1 MRAGWTIF
9 LIALLGAGCDATGAS
24 EHEPEVVV
32 EAYLVAN
39 EPLPGIR
46 LTWTADIDAR
56 YDAALL
62 AIIDA
67 DVVVD
72 LIGATGAVEKSIPYA
87 HDHSDPG
94 VYYPQTPHVA
104 IPRQTYRLE
113 ANVPGA
119 GSAVTAE
126 TKIPGDFEIRRVSS
140 DVVFYQ
146 GPERYEVDVTPSE
159 TDRDQSIFVFSI
171 EALEPNLANLTPF
184 YLDTIYEIGDGELYD
199 PDTLDYAEIEPL
211 LINASPPLNEAN
223 YEHNP
228 DGTVTVRLPWF
239 ALVFYGRHR
248 ISTSAIDD
256 AIYDFM
262 RFQQIQQG
270 GSTLSPGEIPNVRD
284 HVSGGRGV
292 FGSMATVSAEM
303 TVLRR

>member
-1 MRAGWTIF
+1 
-9 LIALLGAGCDATGAS
+9 
-24 EHEPEVVV
+24 
-32 EAYLVAN
+32 
-39 EPLPGIR
+39 
-46 LTWTADIDAR
+46 
-56 YDAALL
+56 LL

-67 DVVVD
+67 GVVVD
-72 LIGATGAVEKSIPYA
+72 LLDATGAVEISIPYA
-87 HDHSDPG
+87 HDHSNPG
-94 VYYPQTPHVA
+94 VYHPQSAHFVL
-104 IPRQTYRLE
+104 PRRTYRLE
-113 ANVPGA
+113 ADVPGA

-126 TKIPGDFEIRRVSS
+126 TKIPGDFEIRRVSAE
-140 DVVFYQ
+140 VVIYQ

-171 EALEPNLANLTPF
+171 EALEPDLANLTPF
-184 YLDTIYEIGDGELYD
+184 YLDTIYDIGSGEPYD
-199 PDTLDYAEIEPL
+199 SDTLDFAEIEPL
-211 LINASPPLNEAN
+211 LLNASPPLNEAN

-262 RFQQIQQG
+262 RFQQFQQG
-270 GSTLSPGEIPNVRD
+270 GSTLAPGEIPNVRD

-292 FGSMATVSAEM
+292 FGSMASVSAEM
-303 TVLRR
+303 TVLRP